1 MAFTKMIMGIFSQI
15 FMRTQVALGGGK
27 NMGRAV
33 WSKKKEISKVLKK
46 VTASTTL
53 KRSIRVSFN
62 LMLI

>member
-33 WSKKKEISKVLKK
+33 
-46 VTASTTL
+46 
-53 KRSIRVSFN
+53 
-62 LMLI
+62 